1 MHTNEIRPLRS
12 YRATLVPKGL
22 DLNQVESKAATGAL
36 PTIQLK
42 ASSLPRAKAA
52 AEHVTGLPVVQ
63 VEQIGLDHESVIK
76 RAQAVS
82 HAPRSIIEL
91 PVIESGSTGRQL
103 QRLVDQIRAGE
114 AALKVQRREE
124 VCADGGMT

>member
-22 DLNQVESKAATGAL
+22 DLNQVESKAAAGKL

-42 ASSLPRAKAA
+42 AASLPRAKAA

-63 VEQIGLDHESVIK
+63 VEQIGMDHEPVIK
-76 RAQAVS
+76 RLQ
-82 HAPRSIIEL
+82 PRSLADRQIIEL
-91 PVIESGSTGRQL
+91 PVVAVGTSGAQL
-103 QRLVDQIRAGE
+103 QSLVDQIRAGE
-114 AALKVQRREE
+114 AQLKVQRMGLGRVE
-124 VCADGGMT
+124 GGAA

>member
-1 MHTNEIRPLRS
+1 MHMNEIRPLRS

-22 DLNQVESKAATGAL
+22 DINQVESKAAAGAL

-63 VEQIGLDHESVIK
+63 VEQIGLDHEPAIK
-76 RAQAVS
+76 RLQ
-82 HAPRSIIEL
+82 PRNPADRQIIEL
-91 PVIESGSTGRQL
+91 PVVAMGTTGAQL
-103 QRLVDQIRAGE
+103 QSLVDRIRARE
-114 AALKVQRREE
+114 LLLKAERRDMA
-124 VCADGGMT
+124 CAEGGTA

>member
-1 MHTNEIRPLRS
+1 MHMNEIRPLRS

-22 DLNQVESKAATGAL
+22 DLNQVESKAAAGAL

-63 VEQIGLDHESVIK
+63 VEQIGLDHEPVIK
-76 RAQAVS
+76 RLQS
-82 HAPRSIIEL
+82 RSLADRQIIEL
-91 PVIESGSTGRQL
+91 PVVAMGTTGAQL

-114 AALKVQRREE
+114 TQLKTQRREA
-124 VCADGGMT
+124 VCAEGGAA

>member
-22 DLNQVESKAATGAL
+22 DLNQVESKAAAGAL

-63 VEQIGLDHESVIK
+63 VEQIGLDHEPAIK
-76 RAQAVS
+76 RLQACNPAV
-82 HAPRSIIEL
+82 RQLIEL
-91 PVIESGSTGRQL
+91 PVVAMGTTGAQL

-114 AALKVQRREE
+114 AQLKAQRLGAGRVE
-124 VCADGGMT
+124 GGAA